1 MAGFGEFG
9 IKAFA
14 DHRGVIY
21 GSVSALMVLVWI
33 LLIVAMAGG
42 STDGNTIQN
51 CAWSIYPSPVNVYF
65 GTLAFHY
72 DFETSASNGNIDITA
87 KYSDSKLSQLY
98 FPIFFAPFD

>member
-51 CAWSIYPSPVNVYF
+51 CAWSIYSSPAVL
-65 GTLAFHY
+65 GEGGRLGRR
-72 DFETSASNGNIDITA
+72 ERWRC
-87 KYSDSKLSQLY
+87 
-98 FPIFFAPFD
+98 